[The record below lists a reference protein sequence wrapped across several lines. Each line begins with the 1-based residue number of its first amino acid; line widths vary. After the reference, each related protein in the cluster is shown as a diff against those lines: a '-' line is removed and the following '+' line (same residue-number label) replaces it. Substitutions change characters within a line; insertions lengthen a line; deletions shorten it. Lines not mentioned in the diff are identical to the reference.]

1 MKSDMNRLRS
11 DRTSSVDVKYLF
23 VLAVLFCSVFLAA
36 WGSLF
41 IDSGANG
48 DAAFWWPNAI
58 LLSVL
63 LLNKRERWPAIFLVG
78 FLANILAHFIGHDSL
93 VVGFVLSA
101 CDMLEAAISAFPFA
115 WATQGP
121 IRFSR
126 PRELARLC
134 LVGAVIA
141 PAVSA
146 VCASFLYRLL
156 HNQAPPDFGLNWF
169 LSNAL
174 GVITVTPIILS
185 FFDTEVTALLERK
198 HLLETIG
205 LLSLMLICTYVVFHH
220 TSFPLFV
227 ILFPPLLLIVVR
239 LGMSGGILGVCIIA
253 IFSIAFTMLGRGPMA
268 IIQEATWQRHVFLIQ
283 VLLASAVLCVA
294 LVSVVLNERR
304 MIEQAARK
312 SEQLYRLLAENSR
325 DIIVLTDLN
334 HRREYVSPAVQWMMG
349 WDPRE
354 LMGTTY
360 QESIVH
366 PDDIPAMTATLDA
379 LKTGEPAKS
388 LTYRC
393 RKKDGTYLWMEANIS
408 LYCDRV
414 TGDPIGYVNV
424 VRNVAERK
432 AAEERLQDAYLALE
446 ALASVD
452 SLTGTANRRQLD
464 ETLEHEWRRAC
475 RTASP
480 ISLLLFDVDHFKLYN
495 DLYGHLRGDSCLR
508 QIADAARHV
517 FRRSADTVARFG
529 GEEFAIVLPDTD
541 RQGAFDQA
549 QRLRQ
554 AVEDIRIAHAGS
566 EHGIVTVSVGCAT
579 GIAQQSAHAT
589 TLLEAAD
596 RALYEAK
603 RTGRNRVIDAFDPQF
618 SSS

>member
-1 MKSDMNRLRS
+1 MKSDMNRSRS
-11 DRTSSVDVKYLF
+11 GSTSFDVKYLL
-23 VLAVLFCSVFLAA
+23 VLAVLFCGVFLTA
-36 WGSLF
+36 WLSLL
-41 IDSGANG
+41 IDSGADG
-48 DAAFWWPNAI
+48 EAAFWWPNAV

-63 LLNKRERWPAIFLVG
+63 LLNRRDRWPAIFVVG
-78 FLANILAHFIGHDSL
+78 FSANILSHLIGRDSL
-93 VVGFVLSA
+93 PVSFALSA

-126 PRELARLC
+126 PRELVRLC
-134 LVGAVIA
+134 LVGAIAA
-141 PAVSA
+141 PAISA
-146 VCASFLYRLL
+146 VCASALYRML
-156 HNQAPPDFGLNWF
+156 HSPVPAEFGMNWF

-174 GVITVTPIILS
+174 GVVTLTPIILS
-185 FFDTEVTALLERK
+185 FFDNEITVLLERK
-198 HLLETIG
+198 HLLESVG
-205 LLSLMLICTYVVFHH
+205 LLSLMFLCTYIVFHN
-220 TSFPLFV
+220 TSLPLFF

-239 LGMSGGILGVCIIA
+239 LGMGGGILGICVIA
-253 IFSIAFTMLGRGPMA
+253 VFSIVFTTHGRGPMA
-268 IIQEATWQRHVFLIQ
+268 MIQDATWQRQVFLIQ

-294 LVSVVLNERR
+294 LVAVVLNERR

-349 WDPRE
+349 WDPVD
-354 LMGTTY
+354 LVGTTY
-360 QESIVH
+360 HDSICH

-379 LKTGEPAKS
+379 LKSGEPAKS

-393 RKKDGTYLWMEANIS
+393 KKKDGTYLWMEANIS

-452 SLTGTANRRQLD
+452 PLTGAANRRQLD
-464 ETLEHEWRRAC
+464 ESLEHDWRRAI

-495 DLYGHLRGDSCLR
+495 DLYGHLRGDTCLR
-508 QIADAARHV
+508 QIAETARQI
-517 FRRSADTVARFG
+517 FRRSGDTVARFG
-529 GEEFAIVLPDTD
+529 GEEFAIILPDTD
-541 RQGAFDQA
+541 RTGAFDLA

-554 AVEDIRIAHAGS
+554 AVEDLRIEHAGS
-566 EHGIVTVSVGCAT
+566 QHTMVTVSVGCAT
-579 GIAQQSAHAT
+579 IVPEPGAEAN
-589 TLLEAAD
+589 TLIEAAD

-603 RTGRNRVIDAFDPQF
+603 RTGRNRVIDAFDPQL
-618 SSS
+618 SAS